1 MSAYY
6 HFIDVLA
13 IQHQVDHAAAELKFR
28 MSELIEASR
37 TEIEHFQN
45 SMSPMSISLDKKR
58 PQPVPYRFS
67 SVLAMLQTFRDALIG
82 ASVITKGS
90 SDIEDGV
97 HHADLFRDL
106 RNAIVHDGYRPI
118 SAWVDG
124 RYYLPVNVK
133 RISKRGNKEVEVEI
147 IAPAEDVETLC
158 LQFAASYCEKLAA
171 RLDGLPVDQKLS
183 GWEFSQDWLAAAGNH
198 PAIKPR
204 LAMID
209 PSRHEDVRTPNAEL
223 PTPLHDATIKLRE
236 IADLCRTRLHELE
249 SLAVYPFP

>member
-6 HFIDVLA
+6 HLIDVLA
-13 IQHQVDHAAAELKFR
+13 FQHQVDHAAAELKFR
-28 MSELIEASR
+28 MSELIEESLN
-37 TEIEHFQN
+37 EIKHFQN
-45 SMSPMSISLDKKR
+45 SMPPMSISLDEKR

-82 ASVITKGS
+82 AGVITKGS

-97 HHADLFRDL
+97 HHADLFRKL

-118 SAWVDG
+118 SAWVEG

-133 RISKRGNKEVEVEI
+133 RSSKRGNKEVEVEI

-158 LQFAASYCEKLAA
+158 LQFAASYCETLAA
-171 RLDGLPVDQKLS
+171 RLDGLPVDQKLR
-183 GWEFSQDWLAAAGNH
+183 GLEFSRDWFAAAGNH
-198 PAIKPR
+198 PAIKP
-204 LAMID
+204 LLEMID
-209 PSRHEDVRTPNAEL
+209 PSRHEDLRTANAEL

-249 SLAVYPFP
+249 SLPVYPFP

>member
-1 MSAYY
+1 MSDYY

-13 IQHQVDHAAAELKFR
+13 FQHQVDHAAAELKFR
-28 MSELIEASR
+28 MLELIEASR
-37 TEIEHFQN
+37 TEIKHFQN
-45 SMSPMSISLDKKR
+45 SMAPMSISLDEKR

-67 SVLAMLQTFRDALIG
+67 SILSMLQTFRDALLG

-97 HHADLFRDL
+97 HHADLFRKL
-106 RNAIVHDGYRPI
+106 RNAIVHDGYWPI

-124 RYYLPVNVK
+124 RYYLPVNVR
-133 RISKRGNKEVEVEI
+133 RISKRGNNEVEVEI

-158 LQFAASYCEKLAA
+158 LQFAGSYCEKLAA
-171 RLDGLPVDQKLS
+171 RLDGLPVDQKLR
-183 GWEFSQDWLAAAGNH
+183 GWEFSQDWFAAAGNH

-209 PSRHEDVRTPNAEL
+209 PSMHEDLRTPNTEL

-236 IADLCRTRLHELE
+236 IADLCMTRLHELD
-249 SLAVYPFP
+249 SLPVYPFR